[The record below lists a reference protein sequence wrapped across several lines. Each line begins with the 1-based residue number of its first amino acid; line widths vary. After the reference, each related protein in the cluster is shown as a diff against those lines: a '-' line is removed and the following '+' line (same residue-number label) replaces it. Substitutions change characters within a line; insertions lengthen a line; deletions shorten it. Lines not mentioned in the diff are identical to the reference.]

1 MTHSHPAGPILSQRH
16 VAALETDANEFIKL
30 GLVERRQ
37 NRIAFVIRL
46 TLCDLYSGQSLV
58 FLAVNHHLHYY
69 SEGCR
74 FDPPNLDLCVSPIDE
89 IIMKFHQL
97 FFLVLN
103 IHIEIGLRLF
113 QDNAPSHWNNLPS
126 HFISHLIYF
135 NYYFL
140 ETPVVLRC
148 FQCFIAM
155 QICIVMLICKL
166 VCHMVSCATDE
177 G

>member
-1 MTHSHPAGPILSQRH
+1 MTHSHPAGPILSPRH
-16 VAALETDANEFIKL
+16 VAALETDANKFIKL

-46 TLCDLYSGQSLV
+46 ILCDLYSGQSLV
-58 FLAVNHHLHYY
+58 FLSVHHHLHYY

-74 FDPPNLDLCVSPIDE
+74 FDPPNLGLCVSTLDE

-113 QDNAPSHWNNLPS
+113 QDKAPSHWNNLPS
-126 HFISHLIYF
+126 LSKCIFPLHFSLY
-135 NYYFL
+135 L
-140 ETPVVLRC
+140 
-148 FQCFIAM
+148 FQLLFSGNP
-155 QICIVMLICKL
+155 
-166 VCHMVSCATDE
+166 SCLALLPMFHCDANLYCYVNL
-177 G
+177 